1 MIQVLRDNVS
11 NPYFLGYSPVSDE
24 SGVAGLKPGVPRGRA
39 RFTRVGGTTLPLPRG
54 CG

>member
-11 NPYFLGYSPVSDE
+11 NACWLGYSPANDE
-24 SGVAGLKPGVPRGRA
+24 SGAAALKPGVPRGRA